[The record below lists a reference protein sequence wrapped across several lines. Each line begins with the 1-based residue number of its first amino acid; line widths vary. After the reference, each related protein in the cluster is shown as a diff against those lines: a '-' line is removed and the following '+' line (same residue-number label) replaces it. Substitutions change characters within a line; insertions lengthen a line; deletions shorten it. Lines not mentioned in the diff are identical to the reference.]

1 MTARLKA
8 IHDTLSIMIGTII
21 ETPIWFVF
29 LKKKKEKA
37 DETTNDSTN
46 STR

>member
-1 MTARLKA
+1 MTTRLKA
-8 IHDTLSIMIGTII
+8 IHDTLSITIGTII
-21 ETPIWFVF
+21 ETPIWFAF

-46 STR
+46 ST